1 MKRIFLILFS
11 LLIVL
16 LPLNAQQKVDE
27 NTVRKQINT
36 AVQRMRTMQCD
47 FTQTKTMRL
56 LGDKMVS
63 KGRMFYSTGNKLRW
77 EYTTPYQYI
86 FVMNQNQVLLK
97 KGNKSQVINVN
108 QSKMF
113 KEITRIMMNSV
124 LGNCLSDKQDFKTGL
139 QQTQQE
145 WIATMVPL
153 KKNLKQMFQ
162 TIKVHFSRQKSIV
175 TQVEMIEKNGDR
187 TVIEL
192 RNMQTNQK
200 LNASL
205 FNIQ

>member
-1 MKRIFLILFS
+1 MKRILFS
-11 LLIVL
+11 IISLFVVL

-27 NTVRKQINT
+27 NAVRKQINV
-36 AVQRMRTMQCD
+36 AVQRMHTMQCD

-63 KGRMFYSTGNKLRW
+63 KGRMYYSSGNKLRW

-86 FVMNQNQVLLK
+86 FVMNQNKVLLK
-97 KGNKSQVINVN
+97 KGGKSQVIDVN

-124 LGNCLSDKQDFKTGL
+124 LGNCLSDKQDFKSTL

-145 WIATMVPL
+145 WIATMIPQ

-162 TIKVHFSRQKSIV
+162 SIKVHFSRQRSIV
-175 TQVEMIEKNGDR
+175 TKVEMIEKNGDC

-192 RNMQTNQK
+192 RNMKTNIK
-200 LNASL
+200 LNDSL

>member
-1 MKRIFLILFS
+1 MKRLVLTLFS
-11 LLIVL
+11 LITIL

-27 NTVRKQINT
+27 NAVRKQINAT
-36 AVQRMRTMQCD
+36 VQRMRTMQCD
-47 FTQTKTMRL
+47 FVQTKTMRL

-86 FVMNQNQVLLK
+86 FVMNQNKVLLK
-97 KGNKSQVINVN
+97 KGNKSQVIDVN

-124 LGNCLSDKQDFKTGL
+124 LGNCLSDKQDFKSTL

-145 WIATMVPL
+145 WIVTMIPL
-153 KKNLKQMFQ
+153 KKNLKLMFQ
-162 TIKVHFSRQKSIV
+162 TIKVHFSRQQSVV
-175 TQVEMIEKNGDR
+175 TQVEMTEKNGDR
-187 TVIEL
+187 TLIDL
-192 RNMQTNQK
+192 RNMQTNRA

>member
-1 MKRIFLILFS
+1 MKSILLTLFS
-11 LLIVL
+11 LLVIL

-27 NTVRKQINT
+27 NAVRKQINT

-56 LGDKMVS
+56 LGEKMVS

-124 LGNCLSDKQDFKTGL
+124 LGDCLSDKQDFKTSL

-145 WIATMVPL
+145 WIATMVPQ

-162 TIKVHFSRQKSIV
+162 TIKVHFSRQKSVV

-192 RNMQTNQK
+192 RNMQTNQN

-205 FNIQ
+205 FNIR

>member
-1 MKRIFLILFS
+1 MKRILFALFS
-11 LLIVL
+11 FFIVL

-27 NTVRKQINT
+27 SSVRKQIND

-47 FTQTKTMRL
+47 FVQTKTMRL

-63 KGRMFYSTGNKLRW
+63 KGKMYYSTGNKLRW
-77 EYTTPYQYI
+77 EYTTPYQYV
-86 FVMNQNQVLLK
+86 FVMNQNKVLLK
-97 KGNKSQVINVN
+97 KGGKSQVIDVN
-108 QSKMF
+108 QSKIF

-124 LGNCLSDKQDFKTGL
+124 LGNCLSDMQDFKSTL

-145 WIATMVPL
+145 WIATMVPQ

-162 TIKVHFSRQKSIV
+162 TIKVHFSRQRSIV

-187 TVIEL
+187 TIIEL
-192 RNMQTNQK
+192 RNMQTNHK
-200 LNASL
+200 LNATL